1 MSSAGAT
8 KWAFWSL
15 LWLPLL
21 SAPASSQAVTFAEL
35 DGALV
40 ETLVVHQQVIRRE
53 GREFPVRLE
62 SDLTLLIGPGD
73 QIQRTW
79 TPTSHT
85 PRGKIQGKPQTN
97 LIKLERTRELGSLG
111 GGHGVV
117 VFSDGTL
124 TFLRTLKGGAL
135 KRDVAFARGAEAL
148 TCTATEAFVRESG
161 VGAIFFDSSIDG
173 VPMIVV
179 SAKQLS
185 STCRVTAGKAATA
198 Q

>member
-1 MSSAGAT
+1 M
-8 KWAFWSL
+8 
-15 LWLPLL
+15 
-21 SAPASSQAVTFAEL
+21 
-35 DGALV
+35 
-40 ETLVVHQQVIRRE
+40 HQQVLRRE
-53 GREFPVRLE
+53 GREFPARLE

-79 TPTSHT
+79 TRTIHT

-97 LIKLERTRELGSLG
+97 LIKLERTRELGSMG

-117 VFSDGTL
+117 VFGDGTL

-135 KRDVAFARGAEAL
+135 KRDVAFTRGAQGLA
-148 TCTATEAFVRESG
+148 CIATEAFVRESG

-179 SAKQLS
+179 SAKQIS
-185 STCRVTAGKAATA
+185 STCRVTTGKAVTT